1 MYWSIPAS
9 KDATIYEGDPYRNT
23 GLDEILEIKAGND
36 PNTGE
41 FVEARSLVQFD
52 DVVDTLD
59 YITSTYNVD
68 PVDVHAYL
76 ILHTVQKS
84 ELPETYTIEAL
95 QVGDDWLNGSGY
107 TTSPAG
113 TVPDTYASDGVTW
126 QTIAGFGSTTWVDA
140 ATNTGTQTSYTS
152 FPGGGDYSTNITEST
167 EFSFKKND
175 NVIIDVS
182 RIVEQWYTY
191 GFRNAGFLLKFNTL
205 VNSASFQQGMPTVQ
219 LYSSETHTV
228 YEPQLL
234 FAWKDNVYSIS
245 TSSAAASADSTV
257 IYPLVF
263 KNSYPQG
270 TAVRVFLGARARYPR
285 RTFSQNTDFATLIA
299 LPETT
304 FYQIRDAHSNEVIM
318 PYSQYTEV
326 SSDDSSSIL
335 QMYFS
340 FYTGLLYP
348 ERFYQIE
355 FKVQYD
361 DGTEDYIVSEDFIFK
376 VTYNDTFNGNNIIA

>member
-41 FVEARSLVQFD
+41 FVEARSLIKFD

-59 YITSTYNVD
+59 YITGTFKVAAGDIGS
-68 PVDVHAYL
+68 YL
-76 ILHTVQKS
+76 VLHTVQKS
-84 ELPETYTIEAL
+84 ELPETYVIEAL
-95 QVGDDWLNGSGY
+95 QIGDDWLNGSGY
-107 TTSPAG
+107 TTSPVG
-113 TVPDTYASDGVTW
+113 TVTDTYASDGVTW
-126 QTIAGFGSTTWVDA
+126 QTIGGKGSTTWVA
-140 ATNTGTQTSYTS
+140 AAADSGAQTSYTS
-152 FPGGGDYSTNITEST
+152 FPGGGDYSTSITGST

-175 NVIIDVS
+175 NVVIDVS
-182 RIVEQWYTY
+182 KIIKNWY
-191 GFRNAGFLLKFNTL
+191 GSGDLNAGFLLKFNTI
-205 VNSASFQQGMPTVQ
+205 VNSKSFQQGMPTVQ

-228 YEPQLL
+228 YEPQLI
-234 FAWKDNVYSIS
+234 FAWNDQAYSIS
-245 TSSAAASADSTV
+245 TSTVATSTDSTV
-257 IYPLVF
+257 IYPIVF

-270 TAVRVFLGARARYPR
+270 TAVKVLLGARPRYPR

-299 LPETT
+299 LPQTT

-355 FKVQYD
+355 FKIQYD